1 MMYFPSQWIVPALA
15 TLVLGLEPLTFGA
28 RIANAASRVHEASLW
43 ENRTAPNSQVPVA
56 SVIGQ
61 ENPVTIARR
70 PRANSTAAQV
80 EQFLSVHRVG
90 MNAVRGCITD
100 GFTPDCRR
108 LVNSKSSLQNWCL
121 QGKSEACSMFKTLSD
136 QEAYQNYSDALLRSV
151 Q

>member
-1 MMYFPSQWIVPALA
+1 MYFSTQWIVPTIA
-15 TLVLGLEPLTFGA
+15 TLILGLEPLTLMTE
-28 RIANAASRVHEASLW
+28 IANATSSHS
-43 ENRTAPNSQVPVA
+43 TGSSPQIPTA

-61 ENPVTIARR
+61 GNPVAIARR
-70 PRANSTAAQV
+70 PRSNSTAAQI
-80 EQFLSVHRVG
+80 EQFLNVHRVG
-90 MNAVRGCITD
+90 MNAVRGCVTE
-100 GFTPDCRR
+100 GFAPDCRR

>member
-1 MMYFPSQWIVPALA
+1 MYFPNQWIAPTIA
-15 TLVLGLEPLTFGA
+15 TLIFGLEPLALGA
-28 RIANAASRVHEASLW
+28 RIGNATSSHRTVPNPQIPAASVE
-43 ENRTAPNSQVPVA
+43 Q
-56 SVIGQ
+56 Q
-61 ENPVTIARR
+61 NPVTIARK

-90 MNAVRGCITD
+90 MNAVRGCVTE
-100 GFTPDCRR
+100 GFAPDCRR